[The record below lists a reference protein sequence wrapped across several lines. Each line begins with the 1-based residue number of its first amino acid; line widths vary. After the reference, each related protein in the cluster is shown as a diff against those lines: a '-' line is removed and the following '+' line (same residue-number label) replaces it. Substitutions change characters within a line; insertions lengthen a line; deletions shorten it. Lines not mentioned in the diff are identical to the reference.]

1 MNARKKFHI
10 KIGIITFGV
19 APGLPALYYSALHKD
34 EERLLGWK
42 WRGDEW
48 RKCRKEVKWK
58 GENLYESV
66 QVGQNTAIK
75 NSSDECKI

>member
-42 WRGDEW
+42 WRGDE
-48 RKCRKEVKWK
+48 
-58 GENLYESV
+58 
-66 QVGQNTAIK
+66 
-75 NSSDECKI
+75 